1 MKKLK
6 SLILFNKMKTNGLH
20 NQLVEWRHDLH
31 MHPQISFE
39 EEYASNKVA
48 NLLKD
53 FGIEVHQGIAKTGV
67 VGVLKKGNSN
77 KSIGI
82 RADMDALPINE
93 INTFSYKSTI
103 ENRMHACGHDGHT
116 TMLLGAAKYLAEQ
129 GSFDGTVYFIFQPD
143 EENCFGAKTMIE
155 EGLFTKFSIDEVYG
169 MHNIPGME
177 VGTFGT
183 RKGGITTS
191 ENLFEI
197 SIKGKGGHAA
207 LPHMSKDTIT
217 IGSQIIVALQT
228 IVSRKLDPVDAGVV
242 SVTEFITDGKKNVL
256 PGNGL
261 IKGDARAFN
270 EKTNTIIEQ
279 SMRQLANGICD
290 SHGISCDVKY
300 ETTCPM
306 TFNKPEQAE
315 AATRAAI
322 TLLGNDNCN
331 GDIEPRPFSEDFSI
345 MSENTPGCFVLMG
358 NGTKGSQGKPLH
370 SADYDF
376 NDELLVKG
384 SSYWVE
390 LTEQQLQK

>member
-1 MKKLK
+1 
-6 SLILFNKMKTNGLH
+6 MKTQSLH
-20 NQLVEWRHDLH
+20 NQLVDWRHDLH
-31 MHPQISFE
+31 MNPQISFE

-116 TMLLGAAKYLAEQ
+116 TMLLGAAKYLSEH
-129 GSFDGTVYFIFQPD
+129 GYFDGTIYFIFQPD

-197 SIKGKGGHAA
+197 SIEGKGGHAA

-228 IVSRKLDPVDAGVV
+228 IVSRKLDPVEAGVV

-261 IKGDARAFN
+261 IKGDARAFS
-270 EKTNTIIEQ
+270 EKTNTMIEQ
-279 SMRQLANGICD
+279 SMRQLVKGICD
-290 SHGISCDVKY
+290 SHGISYEVKY
-300 ETTCPM
+300 QTTCPM
-306 TFNKPEQAE
+306 TFNQPEQAE
-315 AATRAAI
+315 SATKAAI
-322 TLLGNDNCN
+322 TLLGKDKCDD
-331 GDIEPRPFSEDFSI
+331 DIDPRPFSEDFSI
-345 MSENTPGCFVLMG
+345 MSDTTPGCFVLMG
-358 NGTKGSQGKPLH
+358 NGISGSQGMPLH
-370 SADYDF
+370 SANYDF

-390 LTEQQLQK
+390 LAEQQLK

>member
-1 MKKLK
+1 
-6 SLILFNKMKTNGLH
+6 MKTQGLH

-39 EEYASNKVA
+39 EEYASNKVV

-67 VGVLKKGNSN
+67 VGVLKKGTSD

-93 INTFSYKSTI
+93 INTFSYKSKI

-129 GSFDGTVYFIFQPD
+129 GNFDGTIYFIFQPD
-143 EENCFGAKTMIE
+143 EENTLGAKTMIE
-155 EGLFTKFSIDEVYG
+155 EGLFTNFSIDEVYG

-177 VGTFGT
+177 LGEFGT

-197 SIKGKGGHAA
+197 LIKGKGGHAA

-217 IGSQIIVALQT
+217 IGSQIILALQT
-228 IVSRKLDPVDAGVV
+228 IVSRKLDPVQAGVV

-261 IKGDARAFN
+261 IKGDARAFSQDTN
-270 EKTNTIIEQ
+270 LMIEKN
-279 SMRQLANGICD
+279 MRQLVEGICE
-290 SHGISCDVKY
+290 SFGVSAEVKY
-300 ETTCPM
+300 ETTCPV
-306 TFNKPEQAE
+306 TFNQPKQTE
-315 AATRAAI
+315 AATKAAV
-322 TLLGNDNCN
+322 TLLGEDKCN
-331 GDIEPRPFSEDFSI
+331 GDIDPRPFSEDFSI
-345 MSENTPGCFVLMG
+345 MAENTPGCFLLMG
-358 NGTKGSQGKPLH
+358 NGTSGSYGRPLH

-390 LTEQQLQK
+390 LAEQQLKI

>member
-1 MKKLK
+1 
-6 SLILFNKMKTNGLH
+6 MKTQGLH

-39 EEYASNKVA
+39 EEFASNKVA

-67 VGVLKKGNSN
+67 VGVLKKGTSN

-129 GSFDGTVYFIFQPD
+129 GKFDGTVYFIFQPD
-143 EENCFGAKTMIE
+143 EENTLGAKTMIE
-155 EGLFTKFSIDEVYG
+155 EGLFTKFSVDEVYG

-177 VGTFGT
+177 VGKFGT

-197 SIKGKGGHAA
+197 LIKGKGGHAA

-217 IGSQIIVALQT
+217 IGSQIILALQT
-228 IVSRKLDPVDAGVV
+228 IVSRKLDPVAAGVV

-261 IKGDARAFN
+261 IKGDARAFSQDTN
-270 EKTNTIIEQ
+270 FKIEKN
-279 SMRQLANGICD
+279 MRQLVEGICE
-290 SHGISCDVKY
+290 SFGVTAEVKY
-300 ETTCPM
+300 ETTCPV
-306 TFNKPEQAE
+306 TFNQAKQAE
-315 AATRAAI
+315 AATKAAI
-322 TLLGNDNCN
+322 TLLGDDKCD
-331 GDIEPRPFSEDFSI
+331 GDIDPRPFSEDFSI

-358 NGTKGSQGKPLH
+358 NGTSGSYGRPLH

-390 LTEQQLQK
+390 LAEQQLQT

>member
-1 MKKLK
+1 
-6 SLILFNKMKTNGLH
+6 MKTKGLH

-31 MHPQISFE
+31 MNPQISFE

-48 NLLKD
+48 SLLKD
-53 FGIEVHQGIAKTGV
+53 SGIEVHQGIAKTGV
-67 VGVLKKGNSN
+67 VGVLKKGSSN

-129 GSFDGTVYFIFQPD
+129 GNFDGTIYFIFQPD
-143 EENCFGAKTMIE
+143 EENCLGAKTMID

-191 ENLFEI
+191 ESLFEI
-197 SIKGKGGHAA
+197 FIDGKGGHAA
-207 LPHMSKDTIT
+207 LPHMTKDTIT

-228 IVSRKLDPVDAGVV
+228 IVSRKLNPVDAAVV

-270 EKTNTIIEQ
+270 QKTNTMIEQ
-279 SMRQLANGICD
+279 SMRQLAKGICD
-290 SHGISCDVKY
+290 SHGVSCDVKY

-306 TFNKPEQAE
+306 TFNKPEQAVS
-315 AATRAAI
+315 ATNAAI
-322 TLLGNDNCN
+322 TLLGNDKCN
-331 GDIEPRPFSEDFSI
+331 GDIDPRPFSEDFSI
-345 MSENTPGCFVLMG
+345 MSENIPGCFVLMG
-358 NGTKGSQGKPLH
+358 NGIEGSHGKPLH
-370 SADYDF
+370 SPNYDF
-376 NDELLVKG
+376 NDELLVTG

-390 LTEQQLQK
+390 LAEQQLK

>member
-1 MKKLK
+1 
-6 SLILFNKMKTNGLH
+6 MKTKALH
-20 NQLVEWRHDLH
+20 NQLTEWRHDLH
-31 MHPQISFE
+31 MNPQISFE

-48 NLLKD
+48 NLMKE

-93 INTFSYKSTI
+93 INNFSYKSKI

-116 TMLLGAAKYLAEQ
+116 TMLLGAAKYLAEH
-129 GSFDGTVYFIFQPD
+129 GNFDGTVYFIFQPD

-155 EGLFTKFSIDEVYG
+155 EGLYTKFSIDEVYG

-177 VGTFGT
+177 IGTFGT

-197 SIKGKGGHAA
+197 SISGKGGHAD
-207 LPHMSKDTIT
+207 LPHMTKDTIT

-228 IVSRKLDPVDAGVV
+228 IVSRKLNPVEAGVV

-261 IKGDARAFN
+261 IKGDARAFSQN
-270 EKTNTIIEQ
+270 TNTMIEQ
-279 SMRQLANGICD
+279 NMRQLVKGICE
-290 SHGISCDVKY
+290 SYGISYEVKY

-306 TFNKPEQAE
+306 TFNQPKQAD
-315 AATRAAI
+315 AATKAAI
-322 TLLGNDNCN
+322 TLLGADKCD
-331 GDIEPRPFSEDFSI
+331 GDIDPRPFSEDFSI

-358 NGTKGSQGKPLH
+358 NGVTGSHGRPLH

-376 NDELLVKG
+376 NDELLVQG

-390 LTEQQLQK
+390 LAEQQLQK

>member
-1 MKKLK
+1 
-6 SLILFNKMKTNGLH
+6 
-20 NQLVEWRHDLH
+20 

-39 EEYASNKVA
+39 EEYASNKVV

-53 FGIEVHQGIAKTGV
+53 FGIEVHEGIAKTGV
-67 VGVLKKGNSN
+67 VGVLKKGTSD

-93 INTFSYKSTI
+93 INNFSYKSTI

-129 GSFDGTVYFIFQPD
+129 GNFDGTIYFIFQPD
-143 EENCFGAKTMIE
+143 EENTLGAKTMIE
-155 EGLFTKFSIDEVYG
+155 EGLFTNFSIDEVYG

-177 VGTFGT
+177 LGAFGT

-197 SIKGKGGHAA
+197 LIKGKGGHAA

-217 IGSQIIVALQT
+217 IGSQIILALQT
-228 IVSRKLDPVDAGVV
+228 IVSRKLDPVQAGVV

-261 IKGDARAFN
+261 IKGDARAFSQDTN
-270 EKTNTIIEQ
+270 LMIEKN
-279 SMRQLANGICD
+279 MRQLVEGICE
-290 SHGISCDVKY
+290 SFGVSAEVKY
-300 ETTCPM
+300 ETTCPV
-306 TFNKPEQAE
+306 TFNQPKQAE
-315 AATRAAI
+315 AATKAAV
-322 TLLGNDNCN
+322 TLLGEDKCN
-331 GDIEPRPFSEDFSI
+331 GDIDPRPFSEDFSI
-345 MSENTPGCFVLMG
+345 MSENTPGCFLLMG
-358 NGTKGSQGKPLH
+358 NGTSGSYGRPLH

-390 LTEQQLQK
+390 LAEQQLKI

>member
-1 MKKLK
+1 
-6 SLILFNKMKTNGLH
+6 MKTTSLH
-20 NQLVEWRHDLH
+20 NQLVDWRHDLH

-67 VGVLKKGNSN
+67 VGVLKKGSSN

-129 GSFDGTVYFIFQPD
+129 DSFDGTVYFIFQPD

-177 VGTFGT
+177 AGTFGT

-197 SIKGKGGHAA
+197 SINGKGGHAA

-228 IVSRKLDPVDAGVV
+228 IVSRKLNPVDAGVV

-270 EKTNTIIEQ
+270 QKTNTMIEQ
-279 SMRQLANGICD
+279 SMRQLVNGICD

-306 TFNKPEQAE
+306 TFNKPEQTE
-315 AATRAAI
+315 AAIKAAI
-322 TLLGNDNCN
+322 TLLGKDNCN

-358 NGTKGSQGKPLH
+358 NGTKGSQGRPLH

-390 LTEQQLQK
+390 LAEQQLQK

>member
-1 MKKLK
+1 
-6 SLILFNKMKTNGLH
+6 MKTKGLH
-20 NQLVEWRHDLH
+20 NQLVDWRHDLH

-67 VGVLKKGNSN
+67 VGVLKKGSSN

-129 GSFDGTVYFIFQPD
+129 DSFDGTVYFIFQPD

-177 VGTFGT
+177 AGTFGT

-197 SIKGKGGHAA
+197 SINGKGGHAA

-270 EKTNTIIEQ
+270 QKTNTMIEQ

-322 TLLGNDNCN
+322 TLLGKDNCN

-358 NGTKGSQGKPLH
+358 NGTKGSQGRPLH

-390 LTEQQLQK
+390 LAEQQLQK